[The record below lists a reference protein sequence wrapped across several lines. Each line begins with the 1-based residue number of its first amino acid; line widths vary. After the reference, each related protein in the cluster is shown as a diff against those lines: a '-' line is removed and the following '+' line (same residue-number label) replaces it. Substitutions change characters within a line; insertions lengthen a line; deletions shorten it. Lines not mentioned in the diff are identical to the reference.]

1 MGMTIFRN
9 NIPVI
14 LIDKHIGV
22 DELGTRGIMGGD
34 FVRELNAI
42 ENGGYPVCEVW
53 INTVGGSV
61 FDGLAIY
68 NAIAN
73 STIEVNTRNV
83 GVALST
89 GGWLMQAG
97 KKRIANYYTKSMM
110 HEVSGGDAKTLEA
123 LNTTVSA
130 MLSIRCNKS
139 DSWIQKQM
147 ADETWLDAEECKT
160 LGLCDDVDYN
170 CGVDV
175 KESFDNKKPFT
186 AYNKMRLVVNKLI
199 EGPEKKIK
207 MERVTNILN
216 LSKDAS
222 EDSILKEI
230 NNLKDQIAA
239 LNKTVVEKEAAL
251 LKVETDK
258 TAALKDKDAVD
269 FIENAYKEGRFE
281 EAAKAGL
288 LNLAKIDLEAT
299 KIAVSAMPTKKA
311 SNRVQIPGVSTTE
324 ASRASWDYDK
334 WQKEDPNGLTNMYKN
349 SKVEYDA
356 LLDKWKNTL
365 AIN

>member
-22 DELGTRGIMGGD
+22 DELGNRGIMGND

-53 INTVGGSV
+53 INTIGGSV

-97 KKRIANYYTKSMM
+97 KKRIANYYSKSMM

-147 ADETWLDAEECKT
+147 ADETWLDADECKK
-160 LGLCDDVDYN
+160 LGLCDEIDNN

-175 KESFDNKKPFT
+175 KESFDNKKPFA

-199 EGPEKKIK
+199 EQPVKNIK
-207 MERVTNILN
+207 MKKVTNLLN
-216 LSKDAS
+216 LSEDAS
-222 EDSILKEI
+222 EDSILKEV
-230 NNLKDQIAA
+230 NALKDQIAT
-239 LNKTVVEKEAAL
+239 LNKTVIEKEAAL

-258 TAALKDKDAVD
+258 KAEEKDKEAVV
-269 FIENAYKEGRFE
+269 FIENSFNEGRFE
-281 EAAKAGL
+281 KEAKAGL

-299 KIAVSAMPTKKA
+299 KTAVIAMPVK
-311 SNRVQIPGVSTTE
+311 RVANKLPIPGTGADTT
-324 ASRASWDYDK
+324 RAAWDYSK
-334 WQKEDPNGLTNMYKN
+334 WEKEDPDGLINMYKN
-349 SKVEYDA
+349 SRPEYDA
-356 LLDKWKNTL
+356 LFSKKYN
-365 AIN
+365 AVV